1 MAGDRDLLKVTY
13 EKIDIQY
20 IGKYVGRYSQSMYKN
35 RVEND
40 RIFF

>member
-20 IGKYVGRYSQSMYKN
+20 ISKDVAGIVRDPSGRVCVKKWG
-35 RVEND
+35 RE
-40 RIFF
+40 